1 MAKEFICVIA
11 EHDVDGSTKPVSIRW
26 NDGRVFSV
34 DRVLDVRQAPALK
47 SGGLGMRY
55 HCRIHGRHVYL
66 FEDDGRWFLE
76 PISDSSQQPPL
87 RPQSPQKRGAWWN

>member
-1 MAKEFICVIA
+1 MAREYIAVIA
-11 EHDVDGSTKPVSIRW
+11 EHDEDGRIKPLSIRW
-26 NDGRVFSV
+26 KDGRVFSV

-66 FEDDGRWFLE
+66 FCDEGRWFLE
-76 PISDSSQQPPL
+76 SIDSSEPQQQRQQP
-87 RPQSPQKRGAWWN
+87 QQQRGQWWN